1 MSDGSYI
8 GYAEYGD
15 PQGKPVLYF
24 HGCPS
29 SRLEGKLL
37 DIRGHAS
44 KSHVRIIV
52 PDRPGIGRSDF
63 KPYTIAGWPD
73 IMIEFADKLGLDTFT
88 VIGTSSGGKYA
99 AACAWKIPHRLTSA
113 FIISSESP
121 PELPGAYKTLSSMDK
136 LIYTIADKTPWL
148 LHLILWK
155 ISRDA
160 QKNSSGIITRFQ
172 KSEPANG
179 VFTNPDVREIY
190 EKMFVE
196 AFFQGGRGVAFDFML
211 EARAWGFS
219 LHETRIPV
227 FVWHG
232 EADKLV
238 PVEQGRIIANAIPEA
253 HATFFPNEGHTLFV
267 NQNELLIKK
276 MAAF

>member
-15 PQGKPVLYF
+15 PHGKPVLYF

-37 DIRGHAS
+37 DLGGYAS
-44 KSHVRIIV
+44 KSHVRIIA

-63 KPYTIAGWPD
+63 KPYTIVGWPD
-73 IMIEFADKLGLDTFT
+73 IMIEFADGLGLDTFA

-99 AACAWKIPHRLTSA
+99 AACAWKIPHRLTNV

-121 PELPGAYKTLSSMDK
+121 MELPGAYKTLSKMDK
-136 LIYTIADKTPWL
+136 LIYTIANKIPWL

-155 ISRDA
+155 IGRDA
-160 QKNSSGIITRFQ
+160 PKKISGIITQ
-172 KSEPANG
+172 ILKPEPVNG
-179 VFTNPDVREIY
+179 ALTNQEVRKIY
-190 EKMFVE
+190 EKMFAE
-196 AFFQGGRGVAFDFML
+196 AFFQAERGVAYDFML

-219 LHETRIPV
+219 LHDTQMPV

-238 PVEQGRIIANAIPEA
+238 PVEQGRIIAKAIPVA
-253 HATFFPNEGHTLFV
+253 HAKFFPNEGHTLLV
-267 NQNELLIKK
+267 NQIELLIKNL
-276 MAAF
+276 AT